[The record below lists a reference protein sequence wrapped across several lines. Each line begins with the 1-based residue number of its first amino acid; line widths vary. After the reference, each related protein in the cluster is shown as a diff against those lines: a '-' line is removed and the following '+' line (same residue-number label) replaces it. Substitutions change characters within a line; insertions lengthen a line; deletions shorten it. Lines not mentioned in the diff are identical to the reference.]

1 MTLNCKPGDLAVVVT
16 DDPGCEA
23 NVGRLVR
30 VVNVTDA
37 VREPGHWWHIAP
49 LGPPTWVCLQPHLGK
64 ATEESCNRTRVFIED
79 RCLRPIRGLPA
90 KTTRARKAH
99 LLT

>member
-1 MTLNCKPGDLAVVVT
+1 MTLNCKAGDLAVVIS
-16 DDPGCEA
+16 DEPGCEA

-30 VVNVTDA
+30 VVSTTNIVN
-37 VREPGHWWHIAP
+37 EPGHWWHIEP
-49 LGPPTWVCLQPHLGK
+49 LGPPTWMCFQPSLGR
-64 ATEESCNRTRVFIED
+64 AVQESCNLTRVFIED

-90 KTTRARKAH
+90 KTTRAREAH